1 MLAIIAFALLFI
13 LANGSIEFGI
23 SGGEASLQ
31 VNTGSKFSIAMEAI
45 PSAGYSW
52 NLVGDLPECLAE
64 SSREFRP
71 RKSKSTVL
79 GGKVLQEIA
88 FFALSVCQTDVTFNY
103 SRPWE
108 QKSEST
114 PYIRI
119 HLRVINSEDL

>member
-1 MLAIIAFALLFI
+1 MLAIIAFAFLFI

-31 VNTGSKFSIAMEAI
+31 VITGSKFSIAMEAV

-52 NLVGDLPECLAE
+52 SLVGDLAECLAE

-71 RKSKSTVL
+71 RKSKPTVL

-88 FFALSVCQTDVTFNY
+88 FSALSVCQTDVTFKY

-108 QKSEST
+108 EKSEST